1 MKLIL
6 MYLKNYKLLFFFNVI
21 SVFGFILV
29 ELGIPTIVATMI
41 DVGVT
46 NKDVSFIYMMGGCI
60 ALVSLIGVG
69 GTIAL
74 GYCCSKIS
82 TAITRDIRNDIFA
95 KVQQFT
101 ANEFNQIGTSS
112 MITRTNNDAFQ
123 IQQFVNVLL
132 RTALMTPIMFIFSF
146 IMTARASLP
155 LSYIIA
161 ATIPLII
168 LGVVVVAK
176 ITKPISENQQ
186 SSLDDLN
193 RISRENL
200 SGIRVIRAFN
210 NDQYEQKRFKETN
223 HRFTKYSKKLFKIMT
238 MTQPI
243 FFMLMNVAGL
253 SIYWV
258 AAHLISTGSL
268 EIGQLV
274 AFMDY
279 LFHAMFSIM
288 LFCTVFMM
296 YPRAEVSAKR
306 IEEVF
311 NLDPIIKNKPA
322 DSDFDEKVS
331 IEFDHVTFVYPDGEE
346 PVLQDVSFKANKGE
360 MIAFIGST
368 GSGKSTLV
376 NLVPRFYDVSSGS
389 IKINGKD
396 IRDYDVLELRD
407 KLGVIPQKAVLF
419 SGTIADNIRFGK
431 KDASDEEVEYAAKVA
446 QAYPFIMEKENGFDE
461 EISEGA
467 TNVSGGQKQRLSIAR
482 ALVRKAQIYIFDD
495 SFSALDFKTDAIL
508 RKELKKEMTES
519 IMLVV
524 AQRISSIME
533 ADQIIVLNEGKVVG
547 KGTHHQLLKECQIYH
562 EIATSQLSEEE
573 LANAIGTYLMI
584 TKEKNIVLKKV

>member
-6 MYLKNYKLLFFFNVI
+6 KYLKNYKLLFFFNVI

-146 IMTARASLP
+146 IMTARTSLP

-495 SFSALDFKTDAIL
+495 SFSALDFKIDAIL

-573 LANAIGTYLMI
+573 LANA
-584 TKEKNIVLKKV
+584 

>member
-6 MYLKNYKLLFFFNVI
+6 KYLKNYKLLFFFNVI

-346 PVLQDVSFKANKGE
+346 PVLQDVSFKANKVE
-360 MIAFIGST
+360 MIAFIVST

-573 LANAIGTYLMI
+573 LANA
-584 TKEKNIVLKKV
+584 

>member
-6 MYLKNYKLLFFFNVI
+6 KYLKNYKLLFFFNVI

-360 MIAFIGST
+360 MIAIIGST

-573 LANAIGTYLMI
+573 LANA
-584 TKEKNIVLKKV
+584 

>member
-6 MYLKNYKLLFFFNVI
+6 KYLKNYKLLFFFNVI

-467 TNVSGGQKQRLSIAR
+467 TNVSCGQKQRLSIAR

-573 LANAIGTYLMI
+573 LANA
-584 TKEKNIVLKKV
+584 

>member
-6 MYLKNYKLLFFFNVI
+6 KYLKNYKLLFFFNVI

-46 NKDVSFIYMMGGCI
+46 NKDVIFIYMMGGCI

-431 KDASDEEVEYAAKVA
+431 KDASDEEVDYAAKVA

-573 LANAIGTYLMI
+573 LANA
-584 TKEKNIVLKKV
+584 

>member
-6 MYLKNYKLLFFFNVI
+6 KYLKNYKLLFFFNVI

-407 KLGVIPQKAVLF
+407 KLSVIPQKAVLF

-573 LANAIGTYLMI
+573 LANA
-584 TKEKNIVLKKV
+584 